1 VIPLGT
7 SSVDVDVGDRNGC
20 DDITGGKSK
29 MSSTATNATSLIVR
43 VSHIVQ
49 LVVLEVQWAP
59 DCDHAVKQ
67 RPLFYSI
74 LFHSGTKYS
83 VLCIWMIGVYSYLN
97 ITGPS
102 CCCIILSYHYY
113 NK

>member
-49 LVVLEVQWAP
+49 LVLVEVQWSP

-67 RPLFYSI
+67 RPLFWDEI
-74 LFHSGTKYS
+74 LNALYLDYRSVFLSEYNRS
-83 VLCIWMIGVYSYLN
+83 VLLLYY
-97 ITGPS
+97 
-102 CCCIILSYHYY
+102 IILPLL
-113 NK
+113 